1 MQSEKNTAFAK
12 ERRLRRID
20 VFGRCCVIGENASG
34 EGDDF
39 ADVIADGKH
48 ETAAKTIVEFTLA
61 AFFIAE
67 FHQPA
72 REQLLPAIS
81 FLARPLAKRIPTFR
95 RVAEFPRFRDLAA
108 DSTSLQIVP
117 RGRSDIAFQ

>member
-34 EGDDF
+34 EGNDF
-39 ADVIADGKH
+39 ADVIADWKH
-48 ETAAKTIVEFTLA
+48 DAPAKTIVEFALT

-67 FHQPA
+67 FDQRA
-72 REQLLPAIS
+72 REQFLPAIA

-95 RVAEFPRFRDLAA
+95 RVAEFP
-108 DSTSLQIVP
+108 
-117 RGRSDIAFQ
+117 